1 MGERGNY
8 KKKLENISNGMIT
21 KNTEFQN
28 VQDIAKD
35 VLREKFIPLGTYSR
49 NEERFQVKNKIST
62 LRKKVIGESE

>member
-28 VQDIAKD
+28 VQDIAKE
-35 VLREKFIPLGTYSR
+35 VLREKFIPFSTYSR

-62 LRKKVIGESE
+62 LRKKVIKESE